1 MGLNA
6 NDRNSLGNMVTFYD
20 VPPDAL
26 IEALSERLED
36 RLDRPDWMT
45 YAKTSPAKEFPPE
58 QDNFWYVRGASIL
71 RKVAM
76 EGPIGVSRLSTEYG
90 DRAEGTARFRSRPSR
105 RVDASR
111 KIIRTLLQQLQDA
124 DLILLEEGAGRRVTP
139 DGERL
144 LNEVAAEVHEQLDRP
159 ELERYG

>member
-1 MGLNA
+1 
-6 NDRNSLGNMVTFYD
+6 MVTFYD
-20 VPPDAL
+20 VPAEAL
-26 IEALSERLED
+26 IPALAERLED
-36 RLDRPDWMT
+36 RLDEPDWMAF
-45 YAKTSPAKEFPPE
+45 AKTSPAKEFPPE

-76 EGPIGVSRLSTEYG
+76 EGPIGVSRLATEYG
-90 DRAEGTARFRSRPSR
+90 DRAEGTARFETRPGR

-124 DLILLEEGAGRRVTP
+124 DLILLEEGAGRRLTP
-139 DGERL
+139 DGQRL
-144 LNEVAAEVHEQLDRP
+144 LNEVAASVHEDLDRP